1 MKIQL
6 LKISAIEFNAG
17 NKKIYIP
24 AYRRFLFPIF
34 NSRIREDKLECF
46 EKHFWQQSSYLLTPA
61 PRIENACDLK

>member
-6 LKISAIEFNAG
+6 LKISAIEFNAE

-34 NSRIREDKLECF
+34 NSQIREDKLECF
-46 EKHFWQQSSYLLTPA
+46 EKHF
-61 PRIENACDLK
+61 